1 MRRSSKP
8 ITIASRQ
15 SPLAKAQ
22 AQAVGRALARLV
34 PDVEVRFHWMKSR
47 GDRVAGSLAAAGGKG
62 LFTRGVDEAVLSGEA
77 DLAVHSLKDLP
88 ADPEEAVPGIA
99 LAAIPKRGPVHD
111 CLISA
116 GGYASIA
123 ELPEG
128 AMVGTS
134 SGRRAAQVRRARPD
148 VRIVLLRG
156 NVDTRLSK
164 IGTGGNGAVDATL
177 LAAAGLKRLGR
188 GEHTRFG
195 LSLDEMLPAACQG
208 AIGITCRTADTVTLT
223 RCLPLNDPAA
233 STAVHAERELVARL
247 GASCTSS
254 LAVLAEPVVRHDIE
268 AKDNFNAHWFRLR
281 VRVLAADGS
290 ACLEADERCRTADL
304 RHLIRRT
311 ADGLLDKGAATLL
324 SGASSLGHPA

>member
-1 MRRSSKP
+1 M
-8 ITIASRQ
+8 IASRQ
-15 SPLAKAQ
+15 SPLAKVQ
-22 AQAVGRALARLV
+22 AEAVGRALGRLCPGV
-34 PDVEVRFHWMKSR
+34 DVQYHWMKSR
-47 GDRVAGSLAAAGGKG
+47 GDKVTGSLAAAGGKG
-62 LFTRGVDEAVLSGEA
+62 LFTRGVDEAVLTGEA

-88 ADPEEAVPGIA
+88 ADPAEAVPGIA

-116 GGYASIA
+116 EGYDSIA
-123 ELPEG
+123 ELPKG
-128 AMVGTS
+128 ATVGTS

-156 NVDTRLSK
+156 NVDTRLAK
-164 IGTGGNGAVDATL
+164 VLGEGEVGDGGGRAVDATL

-188 GEHTRFG
+188 SEHLRHA
-195 LSLDEMLPAACQG
+195 LSLDEMLPAACQA
-208 AIGITCRTADTVTLT
+208 AIAITCRTADTVTLT

-254 LAVLAEPVVRHDIE
+254 LAVLAEPVVRNDIK
-268 AKDNFNAHWFRLR
+268 ARNNDDAHWSRLR

-290 ACLEADERCRTADL
+290 VCLEADERCRTPDL
-304 RHLIRRT
+304 RHLVRAT
-311 ADGLLDKGAATLL
+311 ADRLLNEGAAALL
-324 SGASSLGHPA
+324 AGSTGLGHPA

>member
-8 ITIASRQ
+8 IVIASRQ
-15 SPLAKAQ
+15 SPLARAQ
-22 AQAVGRALARLV
+22 AEAVGRALARLY

-47 GDRVAGSLAAAGGKG
+47 GDKVTGSLAAAGGKG
-62 LFTRGVDEAVLSGEA
+62 LFTRGVDGAVLSGEA

-99 LAAIPKRGPVHD
+99 LVAVPKRGPVHD
-111 CLISA
+111 CLIS
-116 GGYASIA
+116 GEGYASIT

-128 AMVGTS
+128 ATLGTS
-134 SGRRAAQVRRARPD
+134 SGRRGAQVSRLRPD
-148 VRIVLLRG
+148 LRITLLRG
-156 NVDTRLSK
+156 NVDTRLGK
-164 IGTGGNGAVDATL
+164 VGTGGDGAVDATL

-188 GEHTRFG
+188 SEHTRFG
-195 LSLDEMLPAACQG
+195 LSPDEMLPAACQG
-208 AIGITCRTADTVTLT
+208 AIGITCRTGDSVTLT

-254 LAVLAEPVVRHDIE
+254 LAVLAEPVVRNDIK
-268 AKDNFNAHWFRLR
+268 ARNNDDAHWFRLR

-290 ACLEADERCRTADL
+290 VCLEADERCRTPDL
-304 RHLIRRT
+304 RHVVRQT
-311 ADGLLDKGAATLL
+311 ADRMLNQGAAALL
-324 SGASSLGHPA
+324 AGAQALGHPA